1 MPNYR
6 SEALTE
12 RVEGFRL
19 MEQAVMVCS
28 RPLSFP
34 EIHVP
39 YRPILAKFRLGFW
52 QIVCPGPREAQGRSE
67 IRGVEE

>member
-6 SEALTE
+6 SEALIE
-12 RVEGFRL
+12 RDECLRL
-19 MEQAVMVCS
+19 MEQAVMVYS

-52 QIVCPGPREAQGRSE
+52 QIVCPGH
-67 IRGVEE
+67 RGTVR